1 MEAYGKEG
9 CFRVSPKQTR
19 KPSAS
24 QKEKSLVV
32 VEDVLISKLVR
43 TVLQKHGYSVVTV
56 GPSEA
61 TGILRSATE
70 PDEILLTNAPSH
82 FLEFAERIPLLY
94 LTSSPDPDVAAAFR
108 SCRVV
113 RKPFSPN
120 ELVEAVESL
129 SGESS
134 D

>member
-1 MEAYGKEG
+1 MEAYGKQG
-9 CFRVSPKQTR
+9 RLRVSPKPTR
-19 KPSAS
+19 DPCVK
-24 QKEKSLVV
+24 QKEMSLVV

-61 TGILRSATE
+61 TGILRSAAA

-113 RKPFSPN
+113 RKPFAPH
-120 ELVEAVESL
+120 ELVAAVESL
-129 SGESS
+129 SGEGS

>member
-1 MEAYGKEG
+1 MKGNGKEG
-9 CFRVSPKQTR
+9 YLRVTPKLR
-19 KPSAS
+19 RDPSAP
-24 QKEKSLVV
+24 QKEKALVV

-61 TGILRSATE
+61 AGILRSATAT
-70 PDEILLTNAPSH
+70 DEILLTNSPSH
-82 FLEFAERIPLLY
+82 FLEFAEKIPLLY
-94 LTSSPDPDVAAAFR
+94 LTSSPDPEMQSAFR

-113 RKPFSPN
+113 RKPFAPN
-120 ELVEAVESL
+120 ELVEAVAEL
-129 SGESS
+129 SG